1 MRLFKEVC
9 KMRLLKKER
18 EEKLKVEDI
27 FVVKAE
33 LLSNY
38 NDGSGVGPMHVTQ
51 YFLAEIKDEQIC
63 ELFSGTVL
71 EEENED
77 KHFNTYYVI
86 KSKPLK
92 IFLKNAETIKV
103 NKTELF
109 NFINNLNAVHFL
121 GGDTF

>member
-1 MRLFKEVC
+1 
-9 KMRLLKKER
+9 MRLLKKER
-18 EEKLKVEDI
+18 EEKLKVKDI

-33 LLSNY
+33 LISNY
-38 NDGSGVGPMHVTQ
+38 NDGSGAGPMYVTQ
-51 YFLAEIKDEQIC
+51 YFLAEIKNEQIC

-71 EEENED
+71 EKENKD

-86 KSKPLK
+86 KSEPLK
-92 IFLKNAETIKV
+92 IFLKNAEMIKV